1 MRTLHLLALASLSA
15 CASSTVHTG
24 AREAETVRI
33 AGSQGGQLRVTSNAQ
48 ASVTRIA
55 FPMGKVWHA
64 LPAAFENLGIPIT
77 AVDTGTHTISN
88 GGLKFRRVLG
98 SAPLGRY
105 IDCGSTQV
113 GESADSY
120 DVYLTVV
127 SQVEED
133 PATGL
138 AVLHTIF
145 ESMAR
150 PIVFSREYS
159 RCSSRGEL
167 ERRLATA
174 VTDQLMR

>member
-1 MRTLHLLALASLSA
+1 MRMLHLLALAALSA
-15 CASSTVHTG
+15 CASSTVNTG

-33 AGSQGGQLRVTSNAQ
+33 GGRQGGQLRVTSNAQ
-48 ASVTRIA
+48 ASVSRIA
-55 FPMGKVWHA
+55 FPIGKVWHA

-88 GGLKFRRVLG
+88 GGLKIRRVLG
-98 SAPLGRY
+98 SAPLARY
-105 IDCGSTQV
+105 VDCGSTQV
-113 GESADSY
+113 GENADSY

-138 AVLHTIF
+138 ATLHTIF

-150 PIVFSREYS
+150 PIAFSREYS

-167 ERRLATA
+167 ERRLAAA
-174 VTDQLMR
+174 VMDQLMR